1 MKKIIL
7 ILLLLAAC
15 GPNKQTLE
23 LQQRAKSTFGTLP
36 ESMPGSENDTPE
48 RIALGEKLYFE
59 KRLSINDSQ
68 SCNSCHN
75 IEGQAG
81 GVDNQP
87 TSAGALGQLG
97 GRNSPTVLNAGFHSA
112 QFWDGRA
119 KDLQAQAKGPILAA
133 GEMAMPSAA
142 AVITKL
148 KNTGEYEKLFK
159 EAFPKDGMNYENL
172 GEAIAAFER
181 TLITRD
187 RFEDFVKGDASA
199 LSQQEQAGLQTF
211 IAAGCGGCHNGA
223 TFGGKAFMKVGIV
236 NPYPTDDLG
245 RYNVTKNESD
255 RYVFKVPSLKNVALT
270 APYFHDGKVTS
281 LEEAIE
287 KMAYHQLGVEMP
299 KQDVKNI
306 AAFLNSLS
314 DKKR

>member
-7 ILLLLAAC
+7 ILLLLVAC

-48 RIALGEKLYFE
+48 RIALGEKLYFD
-59 KRLSINDSQ
+59 KRLSINNTQ

-97 GRNSPTVLNAGFHSA
+97 GRNSPTVLNAGFHTA

-119 KDLQAQAKGPILAA
+119 KDLQAQEKGPILAA
-133 GEMAMPSAA
+133 GEMAMPNSA

-159 EAFPKDGMNYENL
+159 EAFSDGMTYPNL

-187 RFEDFVKGDASA
+187 RFEDFVKGDVSA

-211 IAAGCGGCHNGA
+211 IASGCAGCHNGA
-223 TFGGKAFMKVGIV
+223 TFGGKTFMKVGIV
-236 NPYPTDDLG
+236 NPYPTNDLG

-270 APYFHDGKVTS
+270 APYFHDGKVAS

-306 AAFLNSLS
+306 AAFLNSLT